1 MSIHLGASEPA
12 PRFPTAR
19 ALFARVAAAGAA
31 PLRELDDALAVL
43 CGCDDL
49 DGDVCELCEP
59 VA

>member
-1 MSIHLGASEPA
+1 MSIHVRSNEPA
-12 PRFPTAR
+12 TRFRTAR
-19 ALFARVAAAGAA
+19 ALFARVAVAGAA

-49 DGDVCELCEP
+49 DGGVCELCEP